1 MSACSL
7 DDAGTTP
14 PISRSSGNAAG
25 QKPPPEELHRTAFPV
40 CYARAVPDY
49 GHVGF
54 DASRP
59 SIARIYD
66 YWLGGKD
73 NFAADREEAERVL
86 AVYPP
91 LVRMVRENRLFL
103 SRSVS
108 WLASEG
114 IRQFVDIGSGLP
126 TSQNTH
132 EVAQAVDPGCRVV
145 YVDSDPVVLSHG
157 NALLRGD
164 GMAIVAGDLREPEEI
179 IESAAVRELIRPDEP
194 TAVVLALVMH
204 FLDPDTARRVTRQ
217 LIDWLASGS
226 YLVICAASA
235 DEEVATEMQREYT
248 ASSTWNHS
256 RDVIRGFFDG
266 TELAPPGLTDAR
278 DWLPGAPAQPLAP
291 RTVRALA
298 GVGRKP

>member
-1 MSACSL
+1 M
-7 DDAGTTP
+7 
-14 PISRSSGNAAG
+14 
-25 QKPPPEELHRTAFPV
+25 
-40 CYARAVPDY
+40 
-49 GHVGF
+49 GF

-91 LVRMVRENRLFL
+91 LARMVRENRLFL

-114 IRQFVDIGSGLP
+114 IRQFLDIGSGLP
-126 TSQNTH
+126 TAQNTH

-145 YVDSDPVVLSHG
+145 YVDSDPVVLSHA
-157 NALLRGD
+157 NALLRGN
-164 GMAIVAGDLREPEEI
+164 GVAIVAGDLRGPKEI

-204 FLDPDTARRVTRQ
+204 FIDPDTARRVTRQ
-217 LIDWLASGS
+217 LIDRLASGS
-226 YLVICAASA
+226 YLVICTGSA
-235 DEEVATEMQREYT
+235 DEDVGEEMRREYT
-248 ASSTWNHS
+248 ASSTWNHPMGA
-256 RDVIRGFFDG
+256 IRSFFDG
-266 TELAPPGLTDAR
+266 TELVPPGITDAG
-278 DWLPGAPAQPLAP
+278 DWVPGAPAKPLSSKS
-291 RTVRALA
+291 VRALA

>member
-1 MSACSL
+1 MPAHHRGCL
-7 DDAGTTP
+7 DWLLVRAGRRP
-14 PISRSSGNAAG
+14 GCRRWPG
-25 QKPPPEELHRTAFPV
+25 ELHHAAFPAW
-40 CYARAVPDY
+40 YARAVPDD
-49 GHVGF
+49 GQVAF

-59 SIARIYD
+59 SVARIYD

-91 LVRMVRENRLFL
+91 LVQMVRENRLFL

-114 IRQFVDIGSGLP
+114 IRQFLDIGSGLP
-126 TSQNTH
+126 TSHNTH
-132 EVAQAVDPGCRVV
+132 EVAQAVDPGCRVA

-164 GMAIVAGDLREPEEI
+164 GVAIVAGDLREPKEI
-179 IESAAVRELIRPDEP
+179 IESTAVRELIRPDEP

-204 FLDPDTARRVTRQ
+204 FLDPDVARRVTRQ

-226 YLVICAASA
+226 YLVICTASA
-235 DEEVATEMQREYT
+235 DEEVATEMRREYT

-266 TELAPPGLTDAR
+266 TELVPPGLTDAR
-278 DWLPGAPAQPLAP
+278 DWVPGAPAQPLAP
-291 RTVRALA
+291 KAVRALA